1 MLQTIGNSLQLLGA
15 GITGAGLFHA
25 WNRAS
30 HKFDEWRNTMWRGFG
45 DLNAF
50 LASGGT
56 TFGGAAE
63 DTAVQMGLTAAG
75 KVGRSRTPE
84 ERLLTLEKKV
94 KDLDESLSSI
104 PKIDE
109 AIATELDRFKSL
121 SNVIAVKDI
130 YCALAGVAVGAI
142 GIAVGMCA

>member
-15 GITGAGLFHA
+15 VITGAGLFHA

-30 HKFDEWRNTMWRGFG
+30 GRLDAWRKAMQRGFG
-45 DLNAF
+45 ELNTF
-50 LASGGT
+50 LVSGGT
-56 TFGGAAE
+56 TFKGAAE
-63 DTAVQMGLTAAG
+63 DTALQIGLTATG
-75 KVGRSRTPE
+75 EVGRSHTPE
-84 ERLLTLEKKV
+84 ERLLTLEMTV
-94 KDLDESLSSI
+94 VALVESLSSI

-121 SNVIAVKDI
+121 SDVIAVKDI

-142 GIAVGMCA
+142 GIAVAMCA